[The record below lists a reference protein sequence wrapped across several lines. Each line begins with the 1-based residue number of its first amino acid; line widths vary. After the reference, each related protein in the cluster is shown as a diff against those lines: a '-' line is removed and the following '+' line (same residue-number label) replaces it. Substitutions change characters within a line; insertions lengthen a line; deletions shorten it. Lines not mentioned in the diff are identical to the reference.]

1 MGGCASVAALVALL
15 AFGGQ
20 AHAITFASPQGYPAT
35 GSGTPQDLTLG
46 DLTGDKRPEIVVGV
60 RPQFDTEQPFFTVN
74 ANSGSGTF
82 GSPSSTGVGS
92 GEAVEGVAVG
102 DVGGDG
108 DTDVAT
114 GNRNGEGVLFFG
126 NGAGGFPSTV
136 GLSRPEDVG
145 SVLAPVVAD
154 FTGDHVPD
162 VASGNEGP
170 LTLYKGHSDNTVG
183 GPKEYGSGVNASA
196 SVAADVDRDGD
207 RDIVVGGLSGS
218 GGLGGALALLR
229 NRGGGKFAAP
239 SVKALGTG
247 GVDVAAA
254 DVLGTRALEVIAR
267 APGAESLCVHAVKR
281 KGLGKCEKFGVPA
294 GGGGLVATD
303 LDGDKRADV
312 AVGAGG
318 SNIAVLRGKQ
328 AGGLRG
334 YQTFASLDTVGD
346 LAAADLNGDRRPD
359 LVGLSGQAVVLINEP

>member
-1 MGGCASVAALVALL
+1 MGGCACVAALAALL
-15 AFGGQ
+15 ASGAQ
-20 AHAITFASPQGYPAT
+20 AHALTFASPQGYAAT
-35 GSGTPQDLTLG
+35 ASGTPQDLTLG
-46 DLTGDKRPEIVVGV
+46 DLTGDKRPEIVIGV

-74 ANSGSGTF
+74 TNSGSGTF
-82 GSPSSTGVGS
+82 GSPTPTGVGT

-114 GNRNGEGVLFFG
+114 GNRNGDGVLYFG
-126 NGAGGFPSTV
+126 NGAGGFPSAV
-136 GLSRPEDVG
+136 GLPRPEDVG
-145 SVLAPVVAD
+145 SVLAPVIAD

-162 VASGNEGP
+162 LASGNEGP

-183 GPKEYGSGVNASA
+183 GPKEYGSGVNASS

-207 RDIVVGGLSGS
+207 RDIVVGGLSGA
-218 GGLGGALALLR
+218 GGLDGALALLR

-254 DVLGTRALEVIAR
+254 DVLGTKALEVIAR
-267 APGAESLCVHAVKR
+267 APGAESLCVYAIGR
-281 KGLGKCEKFGVPA
+281 KGLGKCQKFVVPA

-303 LDGDKRADV
+303 LDGDERADV

-318 SNIAVLRGKQ
+318 SSVAVLRGKKS
-328 AGGLRG
+328 GGLRG
-334 YQTFASLDTVGD
+334 YRTFASLDTVGD
-346 LAAADLNGDRRPD
+346 LAAADINGDGHRD
-359 LVGLSGQAVVLINEP
+359 LVGLSGQAVVLINET